1 MNPLARF
8 PQIRVFERGWLSS
21 NNILL
26 LGAGDHALID
36 TGYLSHAPQT
46 VALVESELAKRA
58 GGEPLARLL
67 NTHCHSDH
75 MGGNAAIQARYACR
89 TSIPVGEAPL
99 IEAWDEEALLL
110 AYADQRAERFRVDE
124 TIAPG
129 DTLRLGDFEW
139 QALAAPGHDPHA
151 LMFYAPEA
159 KMLISGDALWEN
171 GFGVIFPQM
180 FGRTTAFAET
190 RCTLDTIAEL
200 DVEIVIPGHGPV
212 FTEVDAALERA
223 FSRLDA
229 YEEDPGRLARHAA
242 KVMLTFAL
250 LDRRSMSLAD
260 LPAYVGRVPILR
272 DINNRYLAM
281 TPEHLAEWLVHE
293 LERARAIRREG
304 GMIVPVVA
312 A

>member
-1 MNPLARF
+1 MNPLARV

-46 VALVESELAKRA
+46 VALVEGELAKSA

-75 MGGNAAIQARYACR
+75 MGGNAAIQARYECR
-89 TSIPVGEAPL
+89 TTIPVGEAPL
-99 IEAWDEEALLL
+99 IAAWDEEALLL
-110 AYADQRAERFRVDE
+110 AYADQRARRFRVDD
-124 TIAPG
+124 TFAPG
-129 DTLRLGDFEW
+129 DTLRLGDLDW
-139 QALAAPGHDPHA
+139 QVLAAPGHDPHA
-151 LMFYAPEA
+151 VMFYAPDA
-159 KMLISGDALWEN
+159 RILISGDALWEN

-180 FGRTTAFAET
+180 FGRATAFAET
-190 RCTLDTIAEL
+190 RRTLEAIAER
-200 DVEIVIPGHGPV
+200 DVEVVIPGHGPV

-250 LDRRSMSLAD
+250 LEKRSMRIDD
-260 LPAYVGRVPILR
+260 LPGYVERIPILR

-281 TPEHLAEWLVHE
+281 TPGHLAEWLVHE
-293 LERARAIRREG
+293 LERARAVRREG
-304 GMIVPVVA
+304 AMIVATVTA
-312 A
+312 